1 MDPRLRFVSIGIAVA
16 LAIFVLN
23 AVRSRRLR
31 EEYSFVWLLIAGAL
45 LVIAAWDAPLVAI
58 TRLLGGVLPVNI
70 LFFSGLVF
78 LVVVSLFYSIRISEL
93 NNQVK
98 ELAQELALL
107 RRRVDERGE
116 VDDSDRPHG

>member
-1 MDPRLRFVSIGIAVA
+1 MDPRLRFVSIGIAVV
-16 LAIFVLN
+16 LAIFVLD

-31 EEYSFVWLLIAGAL
+31 EEYSFLWLLIAGTL
-45 LVIAAWDAPLVAI
+45 LVISAWDAPLIAI
-58 TRLLGGVLPVNI
+58 TRMLGGVLPVNI
-70 LFFSGLVF
+70 LFFAGLVF

-107 RRRVDERGE
+107 KLRVEEALPAEEIRR
-116 VDDSDRPHG
+116 P

>member
-1 MDPRLRFVSIGIAVA
+1 MDPRLRFVSIGIAVV
-16 LAIFVLN
+16 LAIFVLD

-31 EEYSFVWLLIAGAL
+31 EEYSFLWLLIAGAL
-45 LVIAAWDAPLVAI
+45 LVISAWDAPLLAM
-58 TRLLGGVLPVNI
+58 THLLGGVLPVNI
-70 LFFSGLVF
+70 LFFAGLVF

-107 RRRVDERGE
+107 KLHLDPG
-116 VDDSDRPHG
+116 SPHAGDPSP

>member
-1 MDPRLRFVSIGIAVA
+1 MDPRLRIVSIGIAVA

-31 EEYSFVWLLIAGAL
+31 EEYSFLWLLIAGAL
-45 LVIAAWDAPLVAI
+45 LVISAWDAPLLAI

-70 LFFSGLVF
+70 LFFAGLVF

-107 RRRVDERGE
+107 KLRVEEAPPAEEIRR
-116 VDDSDRPHG
+116 P

>member
-1 MDPRLRFVSIGIAVA
+1 MDPRLRFVSIGIAA
-16 LAIFVLN
+16 SLAIFVLN

-31 EEYSFVWLLIAGAL
+31 EEYSFLWLLIAGAL
-45 LVIAAWDAPLVAI
+45 LVISAWDAPLLAI

-70 LFFSGLVF
+70 LFFAGLVF

-107 RRRVDERGE
+107 KLRVEETRPAGE
-116 VDDSDRPHG
+116 IGRP